1 MLCNLSEMYV
11 YPYPYGRMHCGT
23 VEVAILQNVITITPH
38 FIEKTKVARVSVSV
52 MTKDN
57 VNCIG
62 S

>member
-1 MLCNLSEMYV
+1 MYI

-23 VEVAILQNVITITPH
+23 VEVVCLQNVIAIIFH
-38 FIEKTKVARVSVSV
+38 FIEKTKAARVSVSV
-52 MTKDN
+52 ITKDN

>member
-1 MLCNLSEMYV
+1 MYV

-23 VEVAILQNVITITPH
+23 VDVACLQNVITITPN
-38 FIEKTKVARVSVSV
+38 FIEKTKAAHVSVSV